1 GMTNVYRLTLRYQ
14 GKAHT
19 LHVIHALNWPDH
31 GALPRTDDLRQLA
44 QLVNQYQSGSPE
56 SSVPMIHCLGGVG
69 RTGTL
74 AAATL
79 LLKAP
84 NIDLDR
90 VVDEFRDARNERML
104 EDYVQRGQ
112 LKALQQELTSSR

>member
-1 GMTNVYRLTLRYQ
+1 MTIRYQ
-14 GKAHT
+14 EKAHT
-19 LHVIHALNWPDH
+19 LHVIRALNWPDH

-44 QLVNQYQSGSPE
+44 QLVNQYQSGSPGA
-56 SSVPMIHCLGGVG
+56 SVPMIHCLGGVG

-84 NIDLDR
+84 DIDLDR
-90 VVDEFRDARNERML
+90 VVNEFRDARNEKML
-104 EDYVQRGQ
+104 EDDIQRGQ
-112 LKALQQELTSSR
+112 MKTLQQELKAPTHYVNLR